1 MPDDGAKEWVT
12 VKVPKADKQQAD
24 EYRPEGSTFGDCLV
38 AGAERLADGLDSD
51 TRRFEP
57 DSATADVDEL
67 ADALADRIDYPESQ
81 DSETIARRLESLA
94 TIEERTGRIERT
106 LEDLGGG
113 R

>member
-1 MPDDGAKEWVT
+1 MSDDWKTLRVPTDAWERAKEQKESAGRTWGEQIVRPDGEYSDDG
-12 VKVPKADKQQAD
+12 D
-24 EYRPEGSTFGDCLV
+24 
-38 AGAERLADGLDSD
+38 
-51 TRRFEP
+51 
-57 DSATADVDEL
+57 ATAVDADEL